1 MPKFG
6 KIKRPRVQHH
16 RTIHKSK
23 YSRRS
28 SFENKLNPDNLCRC
42 IYSGGSQQQRPG
54 AATPWPAAGAVADM
68 RISYERGGLEEVD
81 YKGRDPIT
89 VFDEWFKDAV
99 EQKVGQRKTQQLFIH
114 VGLYSPGFV
123 VTRVFGL
130 LLQARCTMSSLL
142 LHVGVQVR

>member
-1 MPKFG
+1 MFNTTG
-6 KIKRPRVQHH
+6 RFTNLSIHAEAAL
-16 RTIHKSK
+16 RT
-23 YSRRS
+23 S
-28 SFENKLNPDNLCRC
+28 SIL
-42 IYSGGSQQQRPG
+42 ITYAGASTAAAASSSAPG
-54 AATPWPAAGAVADM
+54 AATPLTAAGAVADM